1 MVGLSIL
8 GATEQYFTGCLQS
21 MCSVYVPHASQKDLL
36 LPLMYCC
43 EEAGLSMES
52 SDSFH
57 CCIHGSWPAVQWC
70 CCSWYTMQLF
80 IHGIPRPGAPGIL
93 LSTFVYLKTPSR
105 HLVRGH
111 AFVPQHTYQT
121 PCQVPPQLLARLYYK
136 ETNSWCTN
144 TIPDCPGMGLVLY
157 QPPPPP

>member
-1 MVGLSIL
+1 
-8 GATEQYFTGCLQS
+8 
-21 MCSVYVPHASQKDLL
+21 MCFVYVPQAFQKDLL

-43 EEAGLSMES
+43 EEAGFSRES
-52 SDSFH
+52 SNSFH
-57 CCIHGSWPAVQWC
+57 CCIHGS
-70 CCSWYTMQLF
+70 MQLF
-80 IHGIPRPGAPGIL
+80 IHGIPRRGAPGIL

-121 PCQVPPQLLARLYYK
+121 PCQVPPQLLAWLYYK

-157 QPPPPP
+157 QPPPPPPPHE